1 MVYSSL
7 QFNYYGFDKEII
19 YLILVVKF
27 FSLLLELAH
36 SILVVKGYNY
46 PPRVV
51 AELGLFWTV

>member
-1 MVYSSL
+1 MFYSSS

-36 SILVVKGYNY
+36 SIFQLLINFNFDYVLY
-46 PPRVV
+46 
-51 AELGLFWTV
+51 T